1 MSTIEII
8 TPPNSIYSD
17 DESIYTLDSLSSDSI
32 EYESDLSDDYY
43 EVENQAYELYLQKL
57 LLEEERKRELL
68 LQTFGYPEDSEEDSD
83 IESTIVRLSD
93 LSRDPENKIR
103 TTLYF
108 DN

>member
-8 TPPNSIYSD
+8 TPTNSIYSD

-32 EYESDLSDDYY
+32 AYDSDLSNDYY
-43 EVENQAYELYLQKL
+43 EAENQAYELYLQKL

-68 LQTFGYPEDSEEDSD
+68 LQAFGYEEDSEEDSED
-83 IESTIVRLSD
+83 DSTIVRLND
-93 LSRDPENKIR
+93 LSQDLEIKIR